1 MLTPEFLAVIVL
13 TCLAVV
19 SPGPDFIVTSR
30 NTLVAGRIT
39 GLATALGVGLG
50 LSVHIAAAVV
60 GVGVLLTGSTLAF
73 TVAKILGGLY
83 LIWLG
88 IRTFR
93 LATNDIPKG
102 GRTAM
107 TPAQGLFWGFVT
119 NATNPKTAIFV
130 VSLFLTV
137 VSPQTSLATQLGY
150 GVFIAAAHAAW
161 FGAVAL
167 LLSAPVVRARLLSV
181 KRRMEQAFGAALVV
195 FGGTLLTTSR

>member
-1 MLTPEFLAVIVL
+1 MPSPEFLAVIAI
-13 TCLAVV
+13 TCLAVI

-39 GLATALGVGLG
+39 GLATAFGVGFG
-50 LSVHIAAAVV
+50 LTVHVAAAII
-60 GVGVLLTGSTLAF
+60 GVGVLLTGSAMAF
-73 TVAKILGGLY
+73 TVAKTLGGAY

-93 LATNDIPKG
+93 GATNDIPEG

-107 TPAQGLFWGFVT
+107 TPVQGMFWGFVT

-137 VSPQTSLATQLGY
+137 ISPGTPLMTQLGY
-150 GVFIAAAHAAW
+150 GVFIAMAHVIW
-161 FGAVAL
+161 FATVAL
-167 LLSAPVVRARLLSV
+167 LLSAPAVRAGLLSV
-181 KRRMEQAFGAALVV
+181 KKSMERAFGAALVF
-195 FGGTLLTTSR
+195 FGGALLTGSR